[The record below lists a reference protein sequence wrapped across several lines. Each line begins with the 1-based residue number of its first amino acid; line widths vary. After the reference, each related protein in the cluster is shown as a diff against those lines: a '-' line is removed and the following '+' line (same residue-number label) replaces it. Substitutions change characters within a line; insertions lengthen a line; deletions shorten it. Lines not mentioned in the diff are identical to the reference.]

1 MTDVGRSRMRWRQA
15 FFVLLAASLV
25 TVGGLVITLLGR
37 GVTVTYAEQKHESAD
52 QDLAVALRPLRAE
65 QPLPT
70 RTGILRTLRRQ
81 NPSAAIVVTD
91 STVSIGQP
99 RRLVGGERRETRGAP
114 LAVLSHEQQSRREL
128 GRSRLHGELE
138 RDAPAH

>member
-25 TVGGLVITLLGR
+25 TVGGLVIALLGH
-37 GVTVTYAEQKHESAD
+37 GVPVTYAEQKQENAD
-52 QDLAVALRPLRAE
+52 RDLAVALRLLSAA

-81 NPSAAIVVTD
+81 NPGAAIVVTD
-91 STVSIGQP
+91 STVSIGQLTF
-99 RRLVGGERRETRGAP
+99 RFARSGRLQDVAHPALNRT
-114 LAVLSHEQQSRREL
+114 
-128 GRSRLHGELE
+128 GR
-138 RDAPAH
+138 